1 MPDDLICL
9 ARYQNV
15 NTGAKIQLVL
25 PAVILFIVA
34 AWDYRY
40 HEIPDRFLIIIALL
54 SFLQFQ
60 PAHIL
65 GIFCALPY
73 LLVAV
78 FGRENGIGGGDIKL
92 MAATGLILGLP
103 SALEASVIGLYAFLI
118 GISFS
123 NICLR
128 KREKSRENT
137 KTARPLGP
145 YLAAAVMVE
154 YIMNFGG

>member
-25 PAVILFIVA
+25 LAVILFIIAV
-34 AWDYRY
+34 WDYRY

-54 SFLQFQ
+54 SFLQCQ
-60 PAHIL
+60 PVHIL
-65 GIFCALPY
+65 GIFCAVPY

-92 MAATGLILGLP
+92 TAATGLILGLP
-103 SALEASVIGLYAFLI
+103 SALEASVIGLCAFLA
-118 GISFS
+118 GTSFS
-123 NICLR
+123 NILR